1 MEVLIGVAIAGVAV
15 GLLIKT
21 LLDNRKRANA
31 PKDTRVGG
39 GSEYPSDPTPRK
51 PGDGPGIQPM

>member
-1 MEVLIGVAIAGVAV
+1 MELLIGVAIAGVAV
-15 GLLIKT
+15 GLLVKT

-39 GSEYPSDPTPRK
+39 GTDYPTDPTNPRR
-51 PGDGPGIQPM
+51 GPEQPM

>member
-1 MEVLIGVAIAGVAV
+1 MELLIGVAIAGVAV
-15 GLLIKT
+15 GLLVKT

-39 GSEYPSDPTPRK
+39 GTDYPTNPTK
-51 PGDGPGIQPM
+51 PGRDDIQPM